1 VTSLLIFLALA
12 LPIHAQETTD
22 QGGPDQAP
30 AAEQEAPA
38 ADEPVEGAAPA
49 DDAPAEDAP
58 AAEAAPAEPAPGDA
72 PAAEAAPA
80 EPAPEDAPAAEAA
93 PTEEAPVAEVPV
105 PAETTEELELEAWQ
119 KNGWGWG
126 GIPAI
131 NYNSDEGFGFGV
143 IGSVYK
149 YNGESRPY
157 KTRIGG
163 LVFFTTK
170 GVQYHYIDVDAL
182 DLAAGKLRL
191 TTRVLYD
198 YRFTSNYCGMGGDVE
213 CNDPDLAR
221 QQMDFHDVNYDDL
234 SEEEWDQ
241 QLQRW
246 YQAAFRMPYAIASAR
261 YELSEMPHKVEA
273 LASYRLSYF
282 APFAKFDDTLYQHE
296 VDLDAETGFT
306 SVIQG
311 GLMVDNRDNEPAPK
325 KGYWVEGT
333 VRGASKYWGSKFDWF
348 GFNTTL
354 RGYLPILKDGKLTL
368 ADRFAFDGIVG
379 ETNYKELDWMG
390 GSQFYTAAGGARSLR
405 GIRSERYR
413 GKVKMLNQAELRWK
427 AVTFTPGSTVV
438 DLYFQGFV
446 DAAHVAAEWDDLG
459 GSPIHLG
466 EGGGLRIAIN
476 QNFIL
481 RGDFATSF
489 DEGWG
494 LTGIYLDVDNL
505 W

>member
-1 VTSLLIFLALA
+1 MNCIILALA
-12 LPIHAQETTD
+12 LAVPLHAQEAD
-22 QGGPDQAP
+22 SADAPAPADQAP
-30 AAEQEAPA
+30 AAEAPA
-38 ADEPVEGAAPA
+38 EDAGAAD
-49 DDAPAEDAP
+49 DDAPAEDTAAVDEASAETAP
-58 AAEAAPAEPAPGDA
+58 A
-72 PAAEAAPA
+72 A
-80 EPAPEDAPAAEAA
+80 EPAPEPV
-93 PTEEAPVAEVPV
+93 PVAEVAA
-105 PAETTEELELEAWQ
+105 PAEQTEEVELAAWQ
-119 KNGWGWG
+119 KNKWGWG
-126 GIPAI
+126 GIPAV

-149 YNGESRPY
+149 YNGESKPY

-182 DLAAGKLRL
+182 DLAGGKLRL

-198 YRFTSNYCGMGGDVE
+198 YRFTSNYCGVGGDVE
-213 CNDPDLAR
+213 CNDPGLAG
-221 QQMDFHDVNYDDL
+221 QQMDFYDVPRDEL
-234 SEEEWDQ
+234 SDEEWET
-241 QLQRW
+241 QLARW
-246 YQAAFRMPYAIASAR
+246 YKAAFRMPYAIAFAR
-261 YELSEMPHKVEA
+261 YELSDMPHKVEA
-273 LASYRLSYF
+273 IASYRLSYF
-282 APFAKFDDTLYQHE
+282 APFDKTFEGGLDDTLYQHS

-306 SVIQG
+306 SVLQG
-311 GLMVDNRDNEPAPK
+311 GIMVDNRDNEPAPK
-325 KGYWVEGT
+325 RGYWVEGT
-333 VRGASKYWGSKFDWF
+333 VRGASKYWGSKFNWF
-348 GFNTTL
+348 GFNATM

-368 ADRFAFDGIVG
+368 ADRLAVDGIVG

-413 GKVKMLNQAELRWK
+413 GKVKALNQAELRWK

-446 DAAHVAAEWDDLG
+446 DAAHVAAEWDDVG

-476 QNFIL
+476 ENFIL

>member
-1 VTSLLIFLALA
+1 MNSLILTLALA
-12 LPIHAQETTD
+12 LPLPAQEAD
-22 QGGPDQAP
+22 SADAP
-30 AAEQEAPA
+30 APAEEAPA
-38 ADEPVEGAAPA
+38 EEAPA
-49 DDAPAEDAP
+49 EEAPAEEAPAEEAPAEDAP
-58 AAEAAPAEPAPGDA
+58 VEDAAAEEAPAEDA
-72 PAAEAAPA
+72 EEAPA
-80 EPAPEDAPAAEAA
+80 EEAEEPPAEPVATVETPAEQ
-93 PTEEAPVAEVPV
+93 TEEV
-105 PAETTEELELEAWQ
+105 ELETWQ
-119 KNGWGWG
+119 KTKWGWG
-126 GIPAI
+126 GIPAV

-149 YNGESRPY
+149 YNGESKPY

-182 DLAAGKLRL
+182 DLAGGKLRL

-198 YRFTSNYCGMGGDVE
+198 YRFTSNYCGMGGEVVCD
-213 CNDPDLAR
+213 DPGLAQ
-221 QQMDFHDVNYDDL
+221 QQMDFHDVPYDNL
-234 SEEEWDQ
+234 SEEDFD
-241 QLQRW
+241 LAMARW
-246 YQAAFRMPYAIASAR
+246 YKAAFRMPYGLAVAR
-261 YELSEMPHKVEA
+261 YRLSDMPHKVEA
-273 LASYRLSYF
+273 VASYRLSYF
-282 APFAKFDDTLYQHE
+282 APFHKEFDDGLDYTYYQHE

-306 SVIQG
+306 SVLQG
-311 GLMVDNRDNEPAPK
+311 GVMVDNRDNEPAPK
-325 KGYWVEGT
+325 RGYWVEGT
-333 VRGASKYWGSKFDWF
+333 VRGASKYWGSKFNWF
-348 GFNTTL
+348 GFNATM

-368 ADRFAFDGIVG
+368 ADRLAVDGIVG

-390 GSQFYTAAGGARSLR
+390 GTQFYTAAGGARSLR
-405 GIRSERYR
+405 GIRSERFR

-427 AVTFTPGSTVV
+427 TVTFTPGSTTV
-438 DLYFQGFV
+438 DIYLQAFL
-446 DAAHVAAEWDDLG
+446 DAAHVAAEWEDVG

>member
-1 VTSLLIFLALA
+1 MSSRPGRLLARA
-12 LPIHAQETTD
+12 RPPHAQEAPTEE
-22 QGGPDQAP
+22 AP
-30 AAEQEAPA
+30 AEETSAPEAAGDEAPA
-38 ADEPVEGAAPA
+38 ADEANEQ
-49 DDAPAEDAP
+49 D
-58 AAEAAPAEPAPGDA
+58 AEPAVE
-72 PAAEAAPA
+72 AE
-80 EPAPEDAPAAEAA
+80 A
-93 PTEEAPVAEVPV
+93 PTEGEAAVEAEAPVEAEASAEDEAPEVVAELEP
-105 PAETTEELELEAWQ
+105 PAEQVEEAKLESWQ
-119 KNGWGWG
+119 KKGWGWG

-149 YNGESRPY
+149 YNGEAQPY

-182 DLAAGKLRL
+182 ELAGGKLRL

-198 YRFTSNYCGMGGDVE
+198 YRFTSNYCGVGGEVE
-213 CNDPDLAR
+213 CNDEGLAQ
-221 QQMDFHDVNYDDL
+221 QQMDHYDVDWQSMDD
-234 SEEEWDQ
+234 EEYQ
-241 QLQRW
+241 AQLARW
-246 YQAAFRMPYAIASAR
+246 YQGAFRMPYALAFAR
-261 YELSEMPHKVEA
+261 YELTDMPHKVEA
-273 LASYRLSYF
+273 IASYRLSYF
-282 APFAKFDDTLYQHE
+282 APFEKFEHTLYQYE
-296 VDLDAETGFT
+296 NNLEEETGFT
-306 SVIQG
+306 SVLQA

-333 VRGASKYWGSKFDWF
+333 VRGASKYWGSQFDWF

-354 RGYLPILKDGKLTL
+354 RGYLPIVKEGRLTL
-368 ADRFAFDGIVG
+368 ANRFAFDGIVG

-390 GSQFYTAAGGARSLR
+390 GFQMYTAAGGARSLR

-413 GKVKMLNQAELRWK
+413 GKVKILNQAELRWK
-427 AVTFTPGSTVV
+427 TYTFTPGKMTI
-438 DLYFQGFV
+438 DLYLQGFV
-446 DAAHVAAEWDDLG
+446 DAAHVAAEWDQLG

-489 DEGWG
+489 DEGWK
-494 LTGIYLDVDNL
+494 LSGIYLDVDNL

>member
-1 VTSLLIFLALA
+1 VNSLILALA
-12 LPIHAQETTD
+12 LAVPLHAQEADSTD
-22 QGGPDQAP
+22 APAPAEEVPAAEAPTGEAPAGEDAPVVEETPATEDAPVVEETPAVEEAAAVEEAP
-30 AAEQEAPA
+30 AAEPL
-38 ADEPVEGAAPA
+38 
-49 DDAPAEDAP
+49 AEV
-58 AAEAAPAEPAPGDA
+58 AAPAEQ
-72 PAAEAAPA
+72 AE
-80 EPAPEDAPAAEAA
+80 
-93 PTEEAPVAEVPV
+93 EVK
-105 PAETTEELELEAWQ
+105 LEAWQ
-119 KNGWGWG
+119 KNKWGWG
-126 GIPAI
+126 GIPAV
-131 NYNSDEGFGFGV
+131 NYSSDEGFGFGV

-149 YNGESRPY
+149 YNGKAKPY

-163 LVFFTTK
+163 LVFFTTR

-182 DLAAGKLRL
+182 DLAGGKLRL

-213 CNDPDLAR
+213 CGDPGLAQ
-221 QQMDFHDVNYDDL
+221 QQMDFHDVPYDNLSDEDMDL
-234 SEEEWDQ
+234 AVA
-241 QLQRW
+241 RW
-246 YQAAFRMPYAIASAR
+246 YKAAFRMPYGLAVAR
-261 YELSEMPHKVEA
+261 YRLSDMPHKVEA
-273 LASYRLSYF
+273 VASYRLSYF
-282 APFAKFDDTLYQHE
+282 APFHKEFDDGLDATYYQHE
-296 VDLDAETGFT
+296 VDLDAEAGFT
-306 SVIQG
+306 SVLQG
-311 GLMVDNRDNEPAPK
+311 GIMVDNRDNEPAPK
-325 KGYWVEGT
+325 RGYWVEGT
-333 VRGASKYWGSKFDWF
+333 VRGASKYWGSKFNFF

-368 ADRFAFDGIVG
+368 ADRLALDGIVG

-390 GSQFYTAAGGARSLR
+390 GTQFYTAAGGARSLR

-446 DAAHVAAEWDDLG
+446 DAAHVAAEWDDVG